1 VLLVREAY
9 PPESVWDNAFN
20 TSGAFGIFLTQI
32 QAAAS
37 VKPMHF
43 QGFIAI
49 TKAARKR
56 LKASSLKKFKKIFV
70 VAESILNRGS
80 VCKQIRQF
88 RQLVDLGFPQASIPQ
103 RVTC

>member
-1 VLLVREAY
+1 MGQANPLSGVYRYYKGGSQTVEGVL
-9 PPESVWDNAFN
+9 
-20 TSGAFGIFLTQI
+20 I
-32 QAAAS
+32 
-37 VKPMHF
+37 
-43 QGFIAI
+43 
-49 TKAARKR
+49 
-56 LKASSLKKFKKIFV
+56 KKVQKIFV